1 MIQYLIGKIGLKDEK
16 MVVIEVGGVGY
27 KVFCSPSTLGKISE
41 GEDIKIFTYLH
52 LREDAAELYGFLTQK
67 DLELFEVLNEISG
80 VGPKTA
86 MMLTSL
92 GSLTK
97 LKEVIEKGELPK
109 EIKGIGKKKGQKIL
123 LELTGKINEIKVANK
138 TEEPDDAL
146 DGLVSLGFPRQ
157 KAKEALSQIPG
168 DVQDTNSRI
177 KKALEILGKR

>member
-1 MIQYLIGKIGLKDEK
+1 
-16 MVVIEVGGVGY
+16 
-27 KVFCSPSTLGKISE
+27 
-41 GEDIKIFTYLH
+41 
-52 LREDAAELYGFLTQK
+52 
-67 DLELFEVLNEISG
+67 
-80 VGPKTA
+80 
-86 MMLTSL
+86 
-92 GSLTK
+92 
-97 LKEVIEKGELPK
+97 
-109 EIKGIGKKKGQKIL
+109 